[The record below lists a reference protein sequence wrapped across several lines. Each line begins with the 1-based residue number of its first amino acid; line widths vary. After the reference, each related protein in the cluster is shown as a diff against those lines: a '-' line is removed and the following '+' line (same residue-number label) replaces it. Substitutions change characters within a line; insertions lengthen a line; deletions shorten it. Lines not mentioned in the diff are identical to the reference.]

1 MKKILAIDDEATIRK
16 LLTVYLGKHYKVT
29 AMPDGLE
36 ALKWMQEGN
45 LPDLIIC
52 DIQMPNMNGYEFV
65 ENIRSSGLFKDIPLL
80 MLSGEEESSTR
91 IKFYKMKV
99 KNFITKP
106 FNPEEL
112 LVLIKLILNEE
123 DEIEND

>member
-16 LLTVYLGKHYKVT
+16 LLAVYLGKQYEVITKS
-29 AMPDGLE
+29 DGLE

-45 LPDLIIC
+45 RPDLIIC

-65 ENIRSSGLFKDIPLL
+65 DNIRSSGLFRDIPLL

-91 IKFYKMKV
+91 IKFYKMRV

-112 LVLIKLILNEE
+112 LVLIRLILDEDIE
-123 DEIEND
+123 DE